1 MNITTKNNLIM
12 NLKTY
17 NQIFCETFSVTEDM
31 LNDDFNSST
40 VDKWDSVI
48 QLSLVSAIEDAFD
61 VMFEPEDI
69 MDFKS
74 YGIGKEILKKNGVE
88 I

>member
-1 MNITTKNNLIM
+1 MNDLEK
-12 NLKTY
+12 Y
-17 NQIFCETFSVTEDM
+17 NAAFIETFAVDVEK
-31 LNDDFNSST
+31 LGDDFNSES
-40 VDKWDSVI
+40 VDNWDSVL
-48 QLSLVSAIEDAFD
+48 QLSLVTAVEDAFD

-74 YGIGKEILKKNGVE
+74 YTIGKEILKKYQVE

>member
-1 MNITTKNNLIM
+1 MSDLEK
-12 NLKTY
+12 Y
-17 NQIFCETFSVTEDM
+17 NSVFVETFAVDDEK
-31 LNDDFNSST
+31 LGDDFSSES
-40 VDKWDSVI
+40 VDNWDSVL
-48 QLSLVSAIEDAFD
+48 QLSLVTAVEDAFD

-74 YGIGKEILKKNGVE
+74 YSIGKGILSKYGVE

>member
-1 MNITTKNNLIM
+1 MSDLEK
-12 NLKTY
+12 Y
-17 NQIFCETFSVTEDM
+17 NAVFVETFAVDVEKLS
-31 LNDDFNSST
+31 DDFSSET
-40 VDKWDSVI
+40 VDNWDSI
-48 QLSLVSAIEDAFD
+48 LQLSLVTAIEDAFD

-74 YGIGKEILKKNGVE
+74 YLKGREILAKYEVE

>member
-1 MNITTKNNLIM
+1 MNDLEK
-12 NLKTY
+12 Y
-17 NQIFCETFSVTEDM
+17 NAVFVTTFSVEVEK
-31 LNDDFNSST
+31 LNDTFSAET
-40 VDKWDSVI
+40 VDNWDSVL
-48 QLSLVSAIEDAFD
+48 QLSLVTAVEDAFD

-74 YGIGKEILKKNGVE
+74 YAIGKQILAKYGVE

>member
-1 MNITTKNNLIM
+1 MSDLDKFNSVFI
-12 NLKTY
+12 
-17 NQIFCETFSVTEDM
+17 ETFAVDAVKLGDTFTSESVD
-31 LNDDFNSST
+31 N
-40 VDKWDSVI
+40 WDSVL
-48 QLSLVSAIEDAFD
+48 QLSLVTAIEDAFD

-74 YGIGKEILKKNGVE
+74 YVIGKEILAKYGVK

>member
-1 MNITTKNNLIM
+1 MNDLEK
-12 NLKTY
+12 Y
-17 NQIFCETFSVTEDM
+17 NGVFTETFAVKVEQ
-31 LNDDFNSST
+31 LGANFSSDA
-40 VDKWDSVI
+40 VDNWDSVL
-48 QLSLVSAIEDAFD
+48 QLSLVTAIEDAFD

-74 YGIGKEILKKNGVE
+74 YEKGKEILAKYEVV

>member
-1 MNITTKNNLIM
+1 MSDLDKFNSVFI
-12 NLKTY
+12 
-17 NQIFCETFSVTEDM
+17 ETFAVDAVTSESVD
-31 LNDDFNSST
+31 N
-40 VDKWDSVI
+40 WDSVL
-48 QLSLVSAIEDAFD
+48 QLSLVTAIEDAFD

-74 YGIGKEILKKNGVE
+74 YVIGKEILAKYGVK

>member
-1 MNITTKNNLIM
+1 MLNIDK
-12 NLKTY
+12 Y
-17 NQIFCETFSVTEDM
+17 NQVFCDTFSVSAGE
-31 LNDDFNSST
+31 LNENFNSDQ
-40 VDKWDSVI
+40 VENWDSVL
-48 QLSLVSAIEDAFD
+48 QLSLVTSIEDSFD

-74 YGIGKEILKKNGVE
+74 YSQGKHILAKYGVT

>member
-1 MNITTKNNLIM
+1 MTDLEKFNGVFI
-12 NLKTY
+12 
-17 NQIFCETFSVTEDM
+17 ETFAVNAAKLGADFTSESVD
-31 LNDDFNSST
+31 N
-40 VDKWDSVI
+40 WDSVL
-48 QLSLVSAIEDAFD
+48 QLSLVTAIEDAFD

-74 YGIGKEILKKNGVE
+74 YGIGKEILAKYGVL

>member
-1 MNITTKNNLIM
+1 MSDLEK
-12 NLKTY
+12 Y
-17 NQIFCETFSVTEDM
+17 NEVFVATFSVEVEK
-31 LNDDFNSST
+31 LNATFSAET
-40 VDKWDSVI
+40 VDNWDSVL
-48 QLSLVSAIEDAFD
+48 QLSLVTAVEDAFD

-74 YGIGKEILKKNGVE
+74 YAIGKEILAKYGVE

>member
-1 MNITTKNNLIM
+1 MSDLEK
-12 NLKTY
+12 Y
-17 NQIFCETFSVTEDM
+17 NEVFVETFAVDVEK
-31 LNDDFNSST
+31 LNDDFSSET
-40 VDKWDSVI
+40 VDNWDSVL
-48 QLSLVSAIEDAFD
+48 QLSLVTSIEDAFD

-74 YGIGKEILKKNGVE
+74 YAKGKEILAKYEVE